1 MIKLIAIA
9 LIILGVC
16 SVAWGGFTYKSKE
29 KIVDI
34 GPIEASREKTHYVP
48 IAPVAGGL
56 ALVVGMF
63 LHIST
68 TIIFETNENHRFNLA
83 KLTAILLG
91 VGLSVGLI

>member
-34 GPIEASREKTHYVP
+34 GPIEASRETTHYVP

-56 ALVVGMF
+56 ALVVG
-63 LHIST
+63 IG
-68 TIIFETNENHRFNLA
+68 
-83 KLTAILLG
+83 LLVARKG
-91 VGLSVGLI
+91 